1 MAKLNKRLKKSNIDI
16 INAVVIGT
24 GFGRLDELL
33 ASFKTVFYISELLP
47 NIRSRN
53 LVYKTDFDDIGQL
66 PNVTVIFFDRD
77 KVLKI
82 PDTVP
87 LMLYSWPSIVIEGN
101 DVIGRE
107 YSTDLY
113 KHGYRALEQH
123 GMFHVW
129 KKIK

>member
-1 MAKLNKRLKKSNIDI
+1 MAKLNKRLKKSNIDA

-24 GFGRLDELL
+24 GFGRLGELL
-33 ASFKTVFYISELLP
+33 TSFKTIFYISEFP
-47 NIRSRN
+47 PIMKSRN
-53 LVYKTDFDDIGQL
+53 LVYKNDFDEVGLL

-77 KVLKI
+77 QILKI
-82 PDTVP
+82 PNMIP

-101 DVIGRE
+101 DVIERE
-107 YSTDLY
+107 YSKDLY